1 MIKLIVS
8 DIDGTLVPEGTNDIN
23 PEIFS
28 LIRQLKSKGIYFAVA
43 SGRHKCSVEK
53 LFEPVQND
61 IFYIT
66 SNGAYAGT
74 YDKKLIVSDIS
85 KEIQKTLRSNFED
98 DLKLPYIIETCNA
111 AYTNCPDPEFTRI
124 LTDGYGYQITPYHS
138 VDEITE
144 DIIKFSLYHPENVS
158 EIDETWHKK
167 WNKICKSSV
176 SGTHWIDFMAEGTNK
191 GNALA
196 QLQEGLGITIQE
208 TIAFGDQIN
217 DIEMLKQ
224 AYFSFAMENSSCVV
238 KNAARFVCESCE
250 NDGVVQMI
258 RSIIKNSFSN

>member
-111 AYTNCPDPEFTRI
+111 AIFPQP
-124 LTDGYGYQITPYHS
+124 LHS
-138 VDEITE
+138 
-144 DIIKFSLYHPENVS
+144 
-158 EIDETWHKK
+158 
-167 WNKICKSSV
+167 
-176 SGTHWIDFMAEGTNK
+176 
-191 GNALA
+191 
-196 QLQEGLGITIQE
+196 
-208 TIAFGDQIN
+208 IN
-217 DIEMLKQ
+217 DMDSKLI
-224 AYFSFAMENSSCVV
+224 
-238 KNAARFVCESCE
+238 
-250 NDGVVQMI
+250 
-258 RSIIKNSFSN
+258 